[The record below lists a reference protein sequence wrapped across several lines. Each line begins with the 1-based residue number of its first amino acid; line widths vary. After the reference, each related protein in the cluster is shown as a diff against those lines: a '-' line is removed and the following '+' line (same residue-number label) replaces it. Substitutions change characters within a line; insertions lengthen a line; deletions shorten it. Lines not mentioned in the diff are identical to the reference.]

1 MDKSEE
7 RKPTEK
13 QRVLVAVDDMFFA
26 AKIRA
31 TAEHLG
37 LNIHFARSLEA
48 AIEAARKETPS
59 LVIVD
64 LHSER
69 CDPLAL
75 ARRLKTDE
83 QLPPIPLIG
92 FFSHVHTELQR
103 QAQQAGYDRVLPRSA
118 FTKHLAEI
126 LQGQY

>member
-7 RKPTEK
+7 RNPTEN

-31 TAEHLG
+31 TAEHLC
-37 LNIHFARSLEA
+37 LNIQLAGSLEP

-59 LVIVD
+59 LVVVD
-64 LHSER
+64 LHAER
-69 CDPLAL
+69 CEPLAL

-118 FTKHLAEI
+118 FTKRLAEI